1 MIIMSR
7 YPAGHKVA
15 TRARILAAS
24 ERLLKDRGVEG
35 ASVDAVMRAA
45 GLTVG
50 GFYGHFDSKEALAR
64 EALLYGVERSFAR
77 LTEGT
82 DDLEPRAFLRAL
94 IHRYFAQLDDPSLDD
109 ACPLTLLLPDVARG
123 GDAFRTEFAMR
134 TAALLAQVEDR
145 LPDVPGMSRRDVA
158 LAVFSALSGA
168 VAMARAAHTPRAQAR
183 IAGATEALLER
194 TFGLDAAATPPPVLP
209 RRGE

>member
-1 MIIMSR
+1 MSR
-7 YPAGHKVA
+7 YPAEHKGA

-50 GFYGHFDSKEALAR
+50 GFYGHFESKEALAR

-82 DDLEPRAFLRAL
+82 EGLGPQAFLRAL
-94 IHRYFAQLDDPSLDD
+94 IRRYFAQLDDPSLDD

-123 GDAFRTEFAMR
+123 GDTFRAEFATR
-134 TAALLAQVEDR
+134 TAALLAQVENR

-168 VAMARAAHTPRAQAR
+168 VGMARAAHTARARAR
-183 IAGATEALLER
+183 IAGATEALLVR
-194 TFGLDAAATPPPVLP
+194 TFGLDAEAAAPPVKS